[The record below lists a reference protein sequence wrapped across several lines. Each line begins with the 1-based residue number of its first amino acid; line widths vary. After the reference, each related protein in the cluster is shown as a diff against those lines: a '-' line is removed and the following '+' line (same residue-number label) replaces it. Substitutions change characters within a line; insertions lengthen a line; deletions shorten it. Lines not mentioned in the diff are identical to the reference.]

1 VEYVSEITLEEAD
14 AQSELDLPDG
24 AHAISSHVTGTVW
37 KLLVEERQHVE
48 AGTSILIVESM
59 KMEFAVEATVSGTI
73 GQFFCK
79 VGGHVSAGQLLLV
92 IQED

>member
-1 VEYVSEITLEEAD
+1 MSEITLEEAD
-14 AQSELDLPDG
+14 AQSELDLPEG
-24 AHAISSHVTGTVW
+24 AHPISSHVTGTVW

-73 GQFFCK
+73 GRFFCK